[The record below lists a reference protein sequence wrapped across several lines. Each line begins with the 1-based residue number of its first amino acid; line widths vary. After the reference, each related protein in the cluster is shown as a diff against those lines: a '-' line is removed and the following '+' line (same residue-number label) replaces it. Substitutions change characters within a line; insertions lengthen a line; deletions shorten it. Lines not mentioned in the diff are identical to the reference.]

1 MVFAYAYVRND
12 IWPCIC
18 MRRIF
23 LAPTSGPSP
32 VAELSRSRTY
42 LAEPFIKTAELT
54 ELSSLHMQLAYWL
67 FLQLLLLQLQFAI
80 CISLIRSLL
89 LIRCTFKAPT
99 TKAGQEAQERGA
111 KTSNHCEKR
120 LIFHR

>member
-1 MVFAYAYVRND
+1 
-12 IWPCIC
+12 
-18 MRRIF
+18 
-23 LAPTSGPSP
+23 
-32 VAELSRSRTY
+32 

-99 TKAGQEAQERGA
+99 TKAGQEAKGTWRQNKQSLRKA
-111 KTSNHCEKR
+111 
-120 LIFHR
+120 IDFP